1 MNEALKTV
9 SANKEETRS
18 TRVRGWAC
26 GLALL
31 AASAA
36 SGSSAQSR
44 VAFPVTTY
52 QLRNG
57 LQVLL
62 AEDHSLP
69 LVSVVV
75 AYRIGSS
82 REEPGRTGCAYL
94 LQKLMFQGSQNIGP
108 LQHIAHINRVGG
120 EFNAT
125 TSEDLT
131 LFYQTVPANQLP
143 LVLWLESDRMRLLD
157 IRDEAV
163 ERVRAGLIE
172 EIIERR
178 ASEPYW
184 DSNILFD
191 QSLYPDFSYSHPVIG
206 SEEDVLGLTRE
217 EIARFYGEYYA
228 PNNAV
233 LCLSGDFQPLRA
245 RELVARYFE
254 TLPRG
259 RDVAPPPAG
268 RDRAR
273 GGESQTIRNFLA
285 PSPAFHLGFRIPG
298 PGSREFAILTVL
310 DYVLMRGETS
320 RIRERVLH
328 KERLALELIGGV
340 ERRRDRAAFRFFAV
354 ANNDVMVER
363 CRDAILSELGKV
375 KTSFI
380 GQEELLRAKTM
391 LRMDMIR
398 RAATSLDKALA
409 LCDSV
414 LLQPGIQGFAFD
426 LDAFLSV
433 TPSEIIGVANRYFK
447 DADAIVLSIQR

>member
-1 MNEALKTV
+1 MNGALNIVIQNRT
-9 SANKEETRS
+9 ATRRG
-18 TRVRGWAC
+18 RVRGWAY

-36 SGSSAQSR
+36 PAGTFQRIS
-44 VAFPVTTY
+44 FPVTTY

-62 AEDHSLP
+62 TEDHSLP
-69 LVSVVV
+69 LVSVAV
-75 AYRIGSS
+75 AYRVGSS
-82 REEPGRTGCAYL
+82 REQPGRTGLAYL
-94 LQKLMFQGSQNIGP
+94 LQKLMFQGSQNVGP
-108 LQHIAHINRVGG
+108 LQHIAFINRVGG
-120 EFNAT
+120 DFNAT

-157 IRDEAV
+157 VRVDAV
-163 ERVRAGLIE
+163 ERVRAGLIG
-172 EIIERR
+172 EIVERR

-191 QSLYPDFSYSHPVIG
+191 QALFPDFATSHPVIG
-206 SEEDVLGLTRE
+206 SEEDVLSLSPEDIGD
-217 EIARFYGEYYA
+217 FYADFYP

-259 RDVAPPPAG
+259 RDLPPPPAS
-268 RDRAR
+268 RPLER
-273 GGESQTIRNFLA
+273 GGETQSVRNFLA
-285 PSPAFHLGFRIPG
+285 PSPGFHLGFRIPP

-320 RIRERVLH
+320 RIRGRILRR
-328 KERLALELIGGV
+328 ERLALELIGGV
-340 ERRRDRAAFRFFAV
+340 EKRRDQAAFRFFAL

-363 CRDAILSELGKV
+363 CQDAILSELGKI

-380 GQEELLRAKTM
+380 GQDELLRAKAM
-391 LRMDMIR
+391 LRMDMVR
-398 RAATSLDKALA
+398 RLATSLDKALY
-409 LCDSV
+409 LCESY
-414 LLQPGIQGFAFD
+414 LTQPGFGDFAAE
-426 LDAFLSV
+426 LDKLMSV
-433 TPSEIIGVANRYFK
+433 TPSEIIGVANRYLK
-447 DADAIVLSIQR
+447 ETDALVLNIQK